1 MKPALHVAAALGLLL
16 AASAAFAQ
24 AQSGNCTGCH
34 GERGEGNAQSGF
46 PRLAGQSQEYLRRQ
60 LDAYADGARD
70 NAIMTPIAKA
80 MTSEQRDA
88 AAAHFAA
95 LDGGAAK
102 TAATQKGASARGR
115 TIASVGDSAL
125 QIQGCNNCHG
135 PGGTGEPPVNPYLA
149 GQTVKYLQAALEAWK
164 SGVRATDPSGQM
176 QAIGK
181 RLGAEDIAAVSQYY
195 AAQRPPQPARAPQV
209 AAGRRQAPT
218 APGAGRQTAQGT
230 GTEQGSPTTGGSQ
243 GAGGSNASPGG

>member
-1 MKPALHVAAALGLLL
+1 VRAVLVLAAVIASPAAL
-16 AASAAFAQ
+16 AQ

-34 GERGEGNAQSGF
+34 GERGEGNAQTGF
-46 PRLAGQSQEYLRRQ
+46 PRLAGQPQEYLKRQ
-60 LDAYADGARD
+60 LDAYADGSRD
-70 NAIMTPIAKA
+70 NPIMTPIAKA
-80 MTSEQRDA
+80 MTPEQRDT

-102 TAATQKGASARGR
+102 TAATQNGGTGARGR

-149 GQTVKYLQAALEAWK
+149 GQTAKYLQAALEAWK
-164 SGVRATDPSGQM
+164 SGARATDPSGQM

-181 RLGAEDIAAVSQYY
+181 RLSAQDIAAVAQHY
-195 AAQRPPQPARAPQV
+195 AAQSPPKPARPPQV
-209 AAGRRQAPT
+209 ASGRRAAPT
-218 APGAGRQTAQGT
+218 APGAGSQTARGT

-243 GAGGSNASPGG
+243 GAGGDTMPGG